1 MILYPAID
9 LKDGQCVRLLYG
21 DMEKSTVFNASPA
34 DQAARFARSGF
45 EWLHV
50 VDLNGAVEGR
60 SVNSAAV
67 CDILEAVS
75 IPVQLGGG
83 VRTLAGIEDWIE
95 AGVSRVI
102 LGTVAVRDP
111 EMVKTAAREWPEQI
125 AVGVDV
131 RDGRVAVQGWTEETE
146 LDAVAVARR
155 FEDAGV
161 ATLIVT
167 DIDRDGALTGA
178 NVEAFGAV
186 ADAVSIPVI
195 AAGGLA
201 AVADIERLRARKG
214 VPIAGAVLGRSLY
227 TGAIKPGEALAAA
240 SRRET
245 NCTPFTTRPSLTSRQ
260 GMTRTFSIRRRPC
273 APPRPGPRRA

>member
-21 DMEKSTVFNASPA
+21 DMDKATVFNTSPV
-34 DQAARFARSGF
+34 DQALRFARDGF

-60 SVNSAAV
+60 SINSTAV
-67 CDILEAVS
+67 REILQAVS

-83 VRTLAGIEDWIE
+83 VRTLEAIEGWIE

-111 EMVKTAAREWPEQI
+111 ALVKTAARDWPEQI

-131 RDGRVAVQGWTEETE
+131 RKGKVAVQGWTEGTD

-167 DIDRDGALTGA
+167 DIDRDGALSGA

-201 AVADIERLRARKG
+201 SVEDIERLRARRG

-227 TGAIKPGEALAAA
+227 TGAIRPPEALAAA
-240 SRRET
+240 ARKV
-245 NCTPFTTRPSLTSRQ
+245 P
-260 GMTRTFSIRRRPC
+260 
-273 APPRPGPRRA
+273 A

>member
-9 LKDGQCVRLLYG
+9 LKDGQCVRLLHG
-21 DMEKSTVFNASPA
+21 DMDKVTVFNASPA
-34 DQAARFARSGF
+34 DQAVQFAKDGF

-60 SVNSAAV
+60 SVNSEAV
-67 CDILEAVS
+67 QAILQAVS

-83 VRTLAGIEDWIE
+83 VRNLAAIEAWIE
-95 AGVSRVI
+95 EGVSRVI

-111 EMVKTAAREWPEQI
+111 ELVRTAAREWPEQI

-131 RDGRVAVQGWTEETE
+131 RKGKVAVQGWTEGTD
-146 LDAVAVARR
+146 LDAVELAQR

-161 ATLIVT
+161 ATLVVT

-186 ADAVSIPVI
+186 ADAISIPVI

-201 AVADIERLRARKG
+201 AVDDIRRLRARKG

-227 TGAIKPGEALAAA
+227 AGAITPGEALDAA
-240 SRRET
+240 SRT
-245 NCTPFTTRPSLTSRQ
+245 VP
-260 GMTRTFSIRRRPC
+260 
-273 APPRPGPRRA
+273 A